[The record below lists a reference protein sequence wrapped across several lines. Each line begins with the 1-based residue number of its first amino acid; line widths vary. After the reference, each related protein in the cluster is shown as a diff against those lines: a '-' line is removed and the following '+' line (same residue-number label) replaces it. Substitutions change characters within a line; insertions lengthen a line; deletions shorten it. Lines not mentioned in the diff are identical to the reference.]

1 MNKFSSFVEL
11 LVKQTCRRASHEYEM
26 AKSKGK
32 LVSDDH
38 SLYSLEFLK
47 SLHDQPR
54 DNILRLLKVNKCFLS
69 YLSF

>member
-11 LVKQTCRRASHEYEM
+11 LVKQTCRRASHDYEV
-26 AKSKGK
+26 AKSRGK
-32 LVSDDH
+32 SGTEDQ

-54 DNILRLLKVNKCFLS
+54 DNIPRLLTVI
-69 YLSF
+69 